1 MPVYINTLAPVRH
14 GQGYESN
21 TARLI
26 RLKHEALSV
35 VFNNWEVLTRE
46 SVQLYWGGKTLHT
59 SKLYLAAVIV
69 DHPQLDNFAGS
80 GKNTLLYVIIRDNTL
95 WRRTRGCY
103 CCAMVSVLPNLP
115 GSRCRIS
122 VKKHSQGQE
131 DCAGCSSRD
140 TRSRQS
146 GGKFSQRW
154 SSALPGAK
162 SLPLW

>member
-95 WRRTRGCY
+95 
-103 CCAMVSVLPNLP
+103 
-115 GSRCRIS
+115 
-122 VKKHSQGQE
+122 
-131 DCAGCSSRD
+131 
-140 TRSRQS
+140 
-146 GGKFSQRW
+146 
-154 SSALPGAK
+154 
-162 SLPLW
+162 